1 MARITQW
8 ERRIGR
14 RLRLRDL
21 FVFFT
26 VVELGSMA
34 KAAEQLGVSTPA
46 VSDVIG
52 DLEHVLG
59 VRLLDRTP
67 KGVHPTSYG
76 QALLARGHAVFD
88 ELRLAIRDIEF
99 IADPGAGEVRI
110 GCPESLAAFLVPV
123 IERLT
128 RQKRRLRFSVQQVRW
143 PTVDFPELRERKI
156 DLVLARLVRPPVEGR
171 LGQDLDAEVL
181 FDDPFAVVVSRDSA
195 WAKRRGIDLADLA
208 NEPWIL
214 TPLDVLAGLF
224 VTEAF
229 ESRGL
234 KPPTP
239 TVETSSIHLRNN
251 LASGGQY
258 IAVLPRSAL
267 KLNAERYALKE
278 LPIRLSAQ
286 PSPVAVVTL
295 RGRTLTP
302 AVATFINCA
311 REVAKAFCDPKA
323 R

>member
-8 ERRIGR
+8 ERKIGR

-26 VVELGSMA
+26 VVESGSMA
-34 KAAEQLGVSTPA
+34 KAAQQLGVSTPA

-52 DLEHVLG
+52 DLEHVLS

-67 KGVHPTSYG
+67 KGVQPTSYG
-76 QALLARGHAVFD
+76 RALLARGHAAFD
-88 ELRLAIRDIEF
+88 ELSQGIRDIEF

-110 GCPESLAAFLVPV
+110 GCPESLATFLVPV
-123 IERLT
+123 IEALT
-128 RQKRRLRFSVQQVRW
+128 RQNRRMRFSVQQVRW

-156 DLVLARLVRPPVEGR
+156 DLVLARLVRLPRGGR
-171 LGQDLDAEVL
+171 LGEDLDAAVL
-181 FDDPFAVVVSRDSA
+181 FDDPFAVVVGRTSP
-195 WAKRRGIDLADLA
+195 WAKRRRIDLADLT

-239 TVETSSIHLRNN
+239 VVETSSIHLRNN
-251 LASGGQY
+251 LAGGGNY
-258 IAVLPRSAL
+258 IAVLPRSVL
-267 KLNAERYALKE
+267 KLNADRYGLKE

-286 PSPVAVVTL
+286 PSPVAIVTL
-295 RGRTLTP
+295 RDRTLTP
-302 AVATFINCA
+302 AVATFIKCA
-311 REVAKAFCDPKA
+311 HEVARGFL
-323 R
+323 